1 MRLPSRASVRLS
13 ATSSA
18 DDFAQRQLAAT
29 LHDARASLPTPR
41 TNVALPLNYVLFQGA
56 ATLFASI
63 VIAGS
68 AAANLDCLC
77 WPARDGACSADLFKG
92 VWLGLAGA
100 AAVRGTEAWRIGG
113 DESGG
118 YNEEP
123 SLSHSILCAT
133 APLAVVSRVGSG
145 DSSVGERA
153 VSLVLEQPSTLPS
166 AFLHVAGTTAA
177 VAWSHGVVQQAV
189 TLGMTDLAIKNAMAN
204 MPADPEATWWW
215 PVVASGTAVAPIV
228 AALLAASVTAAADG
242 AVSRALRPQA
252 MAEESASEQF
262 VRTARERSLQRF
274 ALDAPADVAQR
285 RDAAFQR
292 AASEWEQANREREA
306 KAATASFV
314 RALVASAVYA
324 ASGNSQIAPI
334 LAGALGGS
342 GRLVGVFLGKT

>member
-29 LHDARASLPTPR
+29 LHDARASHCRHHVPTSLCR
-41 TNVALPLNYVLFQGA
+41 STMSSSTRRRRRSSVCA
-56 ATLFASI
+56 I
-63 VIAGS
+63 VIAVGVEPIR
-68 AAANLDCLC
+68 ANENAIACVGQLDN
-77 WPARDGACSADLFKG
+77 GACSADLFKG

-100 AAVRGTEAWRIGG
+100 AAVRGSGGVEDWRPAWYGA
-113 DESGG
+113 GG

-228 AALLAASVTAAADG
+228 A
-242 AVSRALRPQA
+242 
-252 MAEESASEQF
+252 
-262 VRTARERSLQRF
+262 
-274 ALDAPADVAQR
+274 
-285 RDAAFQR
+285 R
-292 AASEWEQANREREA
+292 AARR
-306 KAATASFV
+306 K
-314 RALVASAVYA
+314 RD
-324 ASGNSQIAPI
+324 
-334 LAGALGGS
+334 
-342 GRLVGVFLGKT
+342 GRR

>member
-1 MRLPSRASVRLS
+1 
-13 ATSSA
+13 
-18 DDFAQRQLAAT
+18 
-29 LHDARASLPTPR
+29 
-41 TNVALPLNYVLFQGA
+41 
-56 ATLFASI
+56 
-63 VIAGS
+63 
-68 AAANLDCLC
+68 
-77 WPARDGACSADLFKG
+77 
-92 VWLGLAGA
+92 
-100 AAVRGTEAWRIGG
+100 
-113 DESGG
+113 
-118 YNEEP
+118 
-123 SLSHSILCAT
+123 
-133 APLAVVSRVGSG
+133 
-145 DSSVGERA
+145 
-153 VSLVLEQPSTLPS
+153 
-166 AFLHVAGTTAA
+166 
-177 VAWSHGVVQQAV
+177 
-189 TLGMTDLAIKNAMAN
+189 MTDLAIKNAMAN

-334 LAGALGGS
+334 LAGSLGGS